1 MLNGL
6 LLNQS
11 TNQLQNAISGTTM
24 NLTKAEKGKII
35 SLTIDDNKDQLTNS
49 VNDFVKKYNDSMTF
63 LTKLT
68 GYNSDTKE
76 RGIYQS
82 DPQFRNLK
90 LNLNKWATSPI
101 NNNSAIRGLVDLG
114 IKTNKQGLL
123 ELNQDKFNSA
133 LSNHYAD
140 IGALF
145 AKSATATDSNI
156 RINPLTNRVKA
167 GTYNVDLTQYTPG
180 VSMTG
185 TIGSS
190 AATTSSDGI
199 TLYGSGDLSSLS
211 IQVLAGSSGPRGQI
225 SVTDG
230 IAVQM
235 NQLLD
240 SYMSSQGDLNQR
252 SDQLNQQLT
261 QLTKSQA
268 EINTRSTNVEARYL
282 KQFNSLDLLLSKM
295 QATSASLTNLLNK
308 LP

>member
-1 MLNGL
+1 
-6 LLNQS
+6 
-11 TNQLQNAISGTTM
+11 
-24 NLTKAEKGKII
+24 
-35 SLTIDDNKDQLTNS
+35 
-49 VNDFVKKYNDSMTF
+49 